1 MSETTMQSD
10 GTKASPPAVKKES
23 DYEEGYY
30 LASQWELIRR
40 KFLKHHLAIIGM
52 VILGFLYLG
61 AFFCEFISPYA
72 PDTYNVKEVYYPPQ
86 RIRFYDKATG
96 LHLRPFVYGYT
107 IEEDPV
113 TWRKT
118 HTPDPET
125 LQPIRFFVRGDTYRM
140 WGFIPMDVHLFGVE
154 EGAIHLFGT
163 DKLGRDLFSRTLY
176 GARVSM
182 TVGLIG
188 VTLSFL
194 LGVTLG
200 GISGYYGGAIDL
212 IIQRIIEFL
221 LAIPVIPLWMA
232 LAAAFPAEW
241 SSIKVYFAVTMILS
255 IRGWVRVARVV
266 RGRLLQVREEDYIMA
281 ARTSALKEGTIIFKH
296 MIPSV
301 TSYLIV
307 SLTLSIPWMILS
319 ETSLSFLGL
328 GIRPPAVS
336 WGTLMQDAQNVRSV
350 LMHPWLM
357 IPGLLVIV
365 AVLAFNFVGDGL
377 RDAADPY
384 K

>member
-1 MSETTMQSD
+1 MSHD
-10 GTKASPPAVKKES
+10 VATKPQTAAPEKKSTEQE
-23 DYEEGYY
+23 DRYY
-30 LASQWELIRR
+30 LASQWELMRR
-40 KFLKHHLAIIGM
+40 KFFRHKLALLGM
-52 VILGFLYLG
+52 VILAILYLT
-61 AFFCEFISPYA
+61 ALFCEVIAPYA
-72 PDTYNVKEVYYPPQ
+72 PDTYNTKDVHVPPQ
-86 RIRFYDKATG
+86 RIRIYDSNEG
-96 LHLRPFVYGYT
+96 LMRPFVYGLKF
-107 IEEDPV
+107 EEDPI

-118 HTPDPET
+118 YSPDKEVIK
-125 LQPIRFFVRGDTYRM
+125 PIKLFVRGDSYRF
-140 WGFIPMDVHLFGVE
+140 WGLFPTDLHLFGVD
-154 EGAIHLFGT
+154 EGKVYLFGT
-163 DKLGRDLFSRTLY
+163 DRLGRDVFSRTLY

-188 VTLSFL
+188 VAISFL

-200 GISGYYGGAIDL
+200 GISGYYGGTADL
-212 IIQRIIEFL
+212 VIQRLIEFL

-232 LAAAFPAEW
+232 LAAAFPPAW
-241 SSIKVYFAVTMILS
+241 TSIQVYFAITMILALK
-255 IRGWVRVARVV
+255 GWVRVARVV
-266 RGRLLQVREEDYIMA
+266 RGRLLQVREEDFIMA
-281 ARTSALKEGTIIFKH
+281 ARTSALRERTIIAKH

-301 TSYLIV
+301 MSYLIV
-307 SLTLSIPWMILS
+307 QLTLAIPWMILS

-350 LMHPWLM
+350 LIHPWLL
-357 IPGLLVIV
+357 IPGVMVII